1 MTDIIIYA
9 ELLLNIRQITVVA
22 SLPSAHNNKTIVT
35 LSEDRQSL
43 SVTHDG
49 LNSVVKL
56 PAPVRPG
63 FNPTIAPGSTKAL
76 SFRLPIADDVANSL
90 SSRGNTHGVQSPWS
104 AASMEPTTRV
114 ACRFCWTLLVKE
126 QVKSWKDLPSE
137 NWAEMMDFWH
147 CHKPDTHDDE
157 DLVHKQD
164 GVRKGYG
171 AASILRPTSGVG
183 LVDITSFHLTQWDC
197 NIKVGE
203 DPVMLKVSVL
213 SLWSLNASLWVA
225 SWQQEGGLSFIHNG
239 LVADTIARNQDTE
252 CLRQVYPLHHG
263 CTMGYLFKGAFCYR
277 SQISSWVLLSFGP
290 CEITARVHAKYVPE
304 TISISLL
311 RYRSV
316 NLRSDLSRRLGK
328 VKHLSI
334 AHHVITQ

>member
-203 DPVMLKVSVL
+203 DPVMLKVWIFTPIMYFSSTLVPQSPKQVMKL
-213 SLWSLNASLWVA
+213 YYKTVHNPEELLAQQSLKIDELQVPTKVFQDLYSDIKSSSQLLPIQARTF
-225 SWQQEGGLSFIHNG
+225 QEWAVGL
-239 LVADTIARNQDTE
+239 LER
-252 CLRQVYPLHHG
+252 
-263 CTMGYLFKGAFCYR
+263 
-277 SQISSWVLLSFGP
+277 
-290 CEITARVHAKYVPE
+290 
-304 TISISLL
+304 
-311 RYRSV
+311 
-316 NLRSDLSRRLGK
+316 
-328 VKHLSI
+328 
-334 AHHVITQ
+334 